1 MGNKAEE
8 QKETPFFGFVGMM
21 AAWLGMRYWKW
32 VRGGGGTERRSQN
45 AGPTFFGR
53 GKGEYPRIGSDPA
66 ACDGGNRSQAA
77 EGGGDPKEGNS
88 SLRKFR

>member
-8 QKETPFFGFVGMM
+8 HKETPFFGFVGMV

-45 AGPTFFGR
+45 ACPTFFWE
-53 GKGEYPRIGSDPA
+53 GKGEKDLVPIRQPVTVEIDRKRPKGVGIPRKGIPV
-66 ACDGGNRSQAA
+66 
-77 EGGGDPKEGNS
+77 
-88 SLRKFR
+88 

>member
-32 VRGGGGTERRSQN
+32 VRGGGGGDRASKPKR
-45 AGPTFFGR
+45 GPDFFWEGGR
-53 GKGEYPRIGSDPA
+53 GSIQGLVPIRQPVTVEIDRKRPKGVGIPRKGIPV
-66 ACDGGNRSQAA
+66 
-77 EGGGDPKEGNS
+77 
-88 SLRKFR
+88 